1 MDGHAAVVPPAF
13 DEAVRDFISEQLR
26 REPFSSVG
34 RVEEQLSPVL
44 KKLSSIEETLVRGS
58 FVAPIPCCVYIS
70 PTKGISLGKVEKLET
85 MFKDKMSGSSSVS
98 LDA

>member
-58 FVAPIPCCVYIS
+58 FVAHDPVLCLHIPYQGHQ
-70 PTKGISLGKVEKLET
+70 PW
-85 MFKDKMSGSSSVS
+85 
-98 LDA
+98 